1 MIRALF
7 VSGLARTR
15 GPTAAQVFGD
25 WPGVR
30 ADFAGIEPG
39 ADARLSAEQLDWA
52 DRIYCFEPRQKTR
65 ISDLH
70 GRHLRGRTVY
80 TLDVP
85 DLYTFMQPELIDLLV
100 NRVGPDLKNA

>member
-39 ADARLSAEQLDWA
+39 ADARLSPEQLDWA
-52 DRIYCFEPRQKTR
+52 DRI
-65 ISDLH
+65 
-70 GRHLRGRTVY
+70 
-80 TLDVP
+80 
-85 DLYTFMQPELIDLLV
+85 
-100 NRVGPDLKNA
+100 